1 MTAAWMVL
9 AWGGRAP
16 AQVPQVAERVEVS
29 RVVIDVHVLK
39 DDGSPVTGLTTSDL
53 RVLVDGHPVKT
64 ESVRWTTE
72 AVALRTMPAT
82 PPAIGAAAVARA
94 GMPYGRQIVLLFQK
108 DLEPSRVEGL
118 MAMLRRAE
126 AFLDGLDPAD
136 RVAVASFDY
145 HLELWSD
152 FTTDRAAVRAILE
165 RSVLFAGRAPE
176 GSPGEQP
183 ALLPAFDRVEG
194 RRASSMEEAL
204 LRLGNTLD
212 AMPGS
217 KAMVIFGYG
226 FGRILGAGDL
236 RTMAVGLDQDYAE
249 ARRVLARARVTVY
262 CLDLTQADSHTLEA
276 GLMKVA
282 EDTGGFYLRTHE
294 FPGQAMSR
302 LATALRGHYEVSVEK
317 PDLPRGEHVIRVE
330 LIGRKGVV
338 LARRT
343 YVG

>member
-1 MTAAWMVL
+1 MTLFWAGSAS
-9 AWGGRAP
+9 
-16 AQVPQVAERVEVS
+16 AQVPQLAERVEVS
-29 RVVIDVHVLK
+29 RVVVDVHVLK
-39 DDGSPVTGLTTSDL
+39 DDGSPVTGLTMNDI
-53 RVLVDGHPVKT
+53 RVLVDGRPVKV

-72 AVALRTMPAT
+72 AVALRETLAT
-82 PPAIGAAAVARA
+82 QPPTAAGSRA
-94 GMPYGRQIVLLFQK
+94 ELPRGRQIVLFFQK

-126 AFLDGLDPAD
+126 ALLDSLEPDD
-136 RVAVASFDY
+136 RVAVASFHF

-152 FTTDRAAVRAILE
+152 FTRDRDAVRAILK
-165 RSVLFAGRAPE
+165 RSILFAGRPPE
-176 GSPGEQP
+176 GTPADWP
-183 ALLPAFDRVEG
+183 ALMRAFDRAEG
-194 RRASSMEEAL
+194 RRAASMEQAL
-204 LRLGNTLD
+204 VALGKALD
-212 AMPGS
+212 GMPGS
-217 KAMVIFGYG
+217 KAMVVFGHG
-226 FGRILGAGDL
+226 FGQVVGGGDL
-236 RTMAVGLDQDYAE
+236 RSVRVGFDEEYAE

-262 CLDLTQADSHTLEA
+262 CLDLTRADSHTLEA

-294 FPGQAMSR
+294 FPGQAISR
-302 LATALRGHYEVSVEK
+302 LGTALGGHYEVSVEK